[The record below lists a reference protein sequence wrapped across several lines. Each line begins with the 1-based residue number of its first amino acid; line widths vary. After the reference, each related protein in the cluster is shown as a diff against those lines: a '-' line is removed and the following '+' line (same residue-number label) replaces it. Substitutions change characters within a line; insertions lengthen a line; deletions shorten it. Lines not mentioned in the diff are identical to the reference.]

1 MLIDGD
7 QLVADFSEAAGEL
20 DLPGW
25 PCQLEHELLPAP
37 HTPRSL
43 PAGYGAVY
51 AFALGRATTSAAG
64 AGMVLKVGKV
74 GPNSNARFQSQHYLP
89 TSAQSNLAKS
99 LLAHP
104 IVWPWLGI
112 SGLTPSNVKSWMTG
126 NLDRLHIFV
135 PGDRPD
141 VRSVLELYV
150 RARVGS
156 VFEGSA

>member
-1 MLIDGD
+1 MLIDGAE
-7 QLVADFSEAAGEL
+7 LVADFSNGAGEL

-25 PCQLEHELLPAP
+25 PCELEPELLAAP
-37 HTPRSL
+37 HQPPRL
-43 PAGYGAVY
+43 RAGCGAVY
-51 AFALGRATTSAAG
+51 AFALGQKTASAAG

-74 GPNSNARFQSQHYLP
+74 GPNSGPRFRYQHYSP
-89 TSAQSNLAKS
+89 SSAGSNVAKS
-99 LLAHP
+99 LIGHA

-112 SGLTPSNVKSWMTG
+112 ERLDADNVKPWMKA

-135 PGDRPD
+135 PGDRPL

-150 RARVGS
+150 RARIGS